1 MDNPSNGVSIV
12 GCLVPAF
19 GDEESY
25 LRRAFHC
32 EDYDEY
38 DLDFKGTYKSKLK
51 CSELV
56 VIPSVEVVVYIL
68 LL

>member
-38 DLDFKGTYKSKLK
+38 DLDFKGTS
-51 CSELV
+51 
-56 VIPSVEVVVYIL
+56 
-68 LL
+68 